1 MHKFIIYDFIFC
13 RDDIDAANIA
23 SWKFSYKQ
31 AEVEEGVKSVC
42 VLVDGGLYQSCGL
55 SRHFG
60 CQPAGGL
67 VQNYLK
73 FTFSITRVWKES
85 HWKV

>member
-31 AEVEEGVKSVC
+31 AEVEEGVKSVGVC
-42 VLVDGGLYQSCGL
+42 WWMGVYTKAVALAAILDASL
-55 SRHFG
+55 S
-60 CQPAGGL
+60 A
-67 VQNYLK
+67 NK
-73 FTFSITRVWKES
+73 FKP
-85 HWKV
+85 

>member
-42 VLVDGGLYQSCGL
+42 VCWWMGVYTK
-55 SRHFG
+55 
-60 CQPAGGL
+60 A
-67 VQNYLK
+67 VA
-73 FTFSITRVWKES
+73 
-85 HWKV
+85 

>member
-31 AEVEEGVKSVC
+31 AEVEEGDKGSSPREC
-42 VLVDGGLYQSCGL
+42 VFVGGWGFIPKLW
-55 SRHFG
+55 
-60 CQPAGGL
+60 P
-67 VQNYLK
+67 
-73 FTFSITRVWKES
+73 
-85 HWKV
+85 